1 MEDFWILKS
10 EDMWRFDYMIPDW
23 ILQLDPIL
31 EDITFW
37 GMTDWN
43 EPCGV
48 AVTTIENGIPT
59 MIYLY
64 IDPDYRRSGK
74 AERLIR
80 EIMYQSYKR
89 GSDCIRVKYIP
100 DKYPQ
105 IVNLLRLFPG
115 EKEEEFV
122 GTASGTIEEFLGLKY
137 LQGNTGSVKALSQC
151 TQASLRSLYKKIVEQ
166 GEDLIELP
174 PKKGEYV
181 EECSA
186 IIMENGVPAGL
197 LLVKKEGEEIKVP
210 YMINLSSDI
219 AAPIEMIRFA
229 LKKGGEMFPL
239 QTRCS
244 FVIINEI
251 LFQLLGKIGVKT
263 QKREVLSISLEQ
275 YKIYERN
282 ANVTVGLAMDLE
294 QMRG

>member
-23 ILQLDPIL
+23 ILQMDPIL
-31 EDITFW
+31 EGITFW
-37 GMTDWN
+37 GMTDLN

-48 AVTTIENGIPT
+48 AVTVMEDGIPT

-64 IDPDYRRSGK
+64 VAPDYRRSGK
-74 AERLIR
+74 AGKLIR

-89 GSDCIRVKYIP
+89 GAHSIKVKYIP
-100 DKYPQ
+100 EKYPQ
-105 IVNLLRLFPG
+105 MERLLRIFPG
-115 EKEEEFV
+115 EKKEEFV
-122 GTASGTIEEFLGLKY
+122 GTACGTIEELMKLKHF
-137 LQGNTGSVKALSQC
+137 QGNTGSVRALSEC
-151 TQASLRSLYKKIVEQ
+151 SQASLNSLYMQIEEQ
-166 GEDLIELP
+166 GEDLVELP
-174 PKKGEYV
+174 LKRGEYV

-186 IIMENGVPAGL
+186 VIMENGVPAGL
-197 LLVKKEGEEIKVP
+197 LLVKQEGDEIKVP

-229 LKKGGEMFPL
+229 LKKGSEMFPP
-239 QTRCS
+239 QTYCS

-251 LFQLLGKIGVKT
+251 LFQLLGKIGVRT
-263 QKREVLSISLEQ
+263 QKREVLFINLEQ
-275 YKIYERN
+275 CKKYERN
-282 ANVTVGLAMDLE
+282 ANVTVGLAMDLK